1 MVNTSLSLTADLVSE
16 TRKRE
21 FIQDSG
27 EVSFRDLS
35 PGKPCCETLSGSGV
49 EVLERKAGA
58 WDPAVTDLL
67 GDLD

>member
-1 MVNTSLSLTADLVSE
+1 MVNTSSSLTADLVSE

-27 EVSFRDLS
+27 GASFQDLS
-35 PGKPCCETLSGSGV
+35 PGKPCCETLSGSEV
-49 EVLERKAGA
+49 EVLDRKAGT